1 MVSTLVI
8 ALDSNHFQS
17 HIKRMQVILNEYL
30 LKLNNVKLPQIVWT
44 IQDLTASCCW
54 LDEQAISRTCQYSVW
69 KQWRAKSK
77 FFTIPMFEPMCMLS
91 STCSYN
97 FGILCDFIIPFKS
110 FQFVNE
116 FYVASKIER
125 FASNHLILA
134 FTCFLLFL
142 WITYFDSIARSNHI
156 FNAIASIP
164 IKANSTKIKVNDW
177 MALIHNPNKACDWK
191 VENYAMT

>member
-54 LDEQAISRTCQYSVW
+54 LDEQQCQMCSIHEVFDVW
-69 KQWRAKSK
+69 HYALGLNCHLKNMSIFGVETMACKNGKSK
-77 FFTIPMFEPMCMLS
+77 FFTIPMFEPMCLPS
-91 STCSYN
+91 TTCSYN
-97 FGILCDFIIPFKS
+97 FGILCDFIIPLKS

-125 FASNHLILA
+125 FASNHLI
-134 FTCFLLFL
+134 
-142 WITYFDSIARSNHI
+142 
-156 FNAIASIP
+156 
-164 IKANSTKIKVNDW
+164 
-177 MALIHNPNKACDWK
+177 
-191 VENYAMT
+191 